1 MYFVTEYETLAIC
14 ERYTNAEWMTLV
26 CSLNGN
32 FYGGWSK
39 FLLLDEWFFN
49 FFFFFTFWYLDKK
62 PVVSGAVP
70 LSWVADR
77 VTSALRKIDADW
89 CTSSDITDR
98 QFPLMLWWPIIH
110 WYNHGARH
118 FWNSFLGLKMKR
130 RPVTSI
136 GTGPQKPK
144 KLRQQEFLTKYCDI
158 PGIVESSVSKMH
170 ARCKYCEVDF
180 SISHSGKFDIDRHC
194 ETKSHRDRLSRVQGP
209 VARSASK
216 AKTVLGNIES
226 SHERST

>member
-1 MYFVTEYETLAIC
+1 
-14 ERYTNAEWMTLV
+14 
-26 CSLNGN
+26 
-32 FYGGWSK
+32 
-39 FLLLDEWFFN
+39 
-49 FFFFFTFWYLDKK
+49 
-62 PVVSGAVP
+62 
-70 LSWVADR
+70 
-77 VTSALRKIDADW
+77 
-89 CTSSDITDR
+89 
-98 QFPLMLWWPIIH
+98 
-110 WYNHGARH
+110 
-118 FWNSFLGLKMKR
+118 MKR

-209 VARSASK
+209 VARSASN

-226 SHERST
+226 SHKRST